1 MKGMAYT
8 GWKYDIPEKFW
19 PVVLYNFFDNPDEI
33 RELGLRSVEPNV
45 GHKSNDGRWPGY
57 RSEDLNE
64 IDAKLNQRIMTK
76 ILNCYWNLGHEQIFW
91 NQCKM
96 RFNLIP
102 KLDKDKNNLKN
113 RGWIHRDGID
123 PRNLHDPAM
132 IHADPPMELSG
143 LIYLTPDIEKDTGT
157 TLFDVKKDVPLEH
170 HDTTIEARIPLFKGE
185 PISDEEIKNAWER
198 QRTAFIEKVKFENI
212 YNSLVMYDANEFHC
226 ATNYYT
232 SKDNR
237 LTLGFFIG
245 GIRAHQ
251 WPLQRVRDNK
261 I

>member
-1 MKGMAYT
+1 
-8 GWKYDIPEKFW
+8 
-19 PVVLYNFFDNPDEI
+19 
-33 RELGLRSVEPNV
+33 
-45 GHKSNDGRWPGY
+45 
-57 RSEDLNE
+57 
-64 IDAKLNQRIMTK
+64 MTK

-123 PRNLHDPAM
+123 PRNLHDPA
-132 IHADPPMELSG
+132 ITHTAPPMELSG

-157 TLFDVKKDVPLEH
+157 TLFDVKKDVTLEH
-170 HDTTIEARIPLFKGE
+170 HDTTIEARMPLFKGE
-185 PISDEEIKNAWER
+185 PISDEEIKNAWEK

-212 YNSLVMYDANEFHC
+212 YNSLVMYDSNEFHC